1 MKRTF
6 LDLGKQPI
14 TNAFLTDK
22 DFKNEYFYNLSIVFD
37 DDSKLVSINEKVEP
51 DKMFNDVY
59 AHRASESQTMRNSF
73 REIALELDKEY
84 KPNKILEIGSND
96 GVFIRNFDGDK
107 TIAVEP
113 CGNLA
118 KMTNDMGY
126 ETYAEFWDIDLA
138 EKIIKKN
145 GKFDIIYS
153 ANTIS
158 HIEDLDEVF
167 TAVKN
172 SLTTDGIFVFEDP
185 SLYSVMNNVSYDQ
198 FYDEHVHVF
207 SVTALN
213 NLLKRNGLNIFRV
226 DNLKVHGGSNR
237 IYAKLDISDRK
248 IETSVSDNLRKGAAT
263 NTVQITEFMLAN
275 NFI

>member
-1 MKRTF
+1 MKKEF
-6 LDLGKQPI
+6 LDLGRQPI
-14 TNAFLTDK
+14 ANRFLNQDEFE
-22 DFKNEYFYNLSIVFD
+22 DEFFYDLKVGFD
-37 DDSKLVSINEKVEP
+37 TETCLVTHMNYVDAP
-51 DKMFNDVY
+51 MMFNDEY
-59 AHRASESQTMRNSF
+59 SYRGSMSATMRNHFSNF
-73 REIALELDKEY
+73 SKSIKTNLPIIPKV
-84 KPNKILEIGSND
+84 LEIGSND

-213 NLLKRNGLNIFRV
+213 NLLKRNG
-226 DNLKVHGGSNR
+226 
-237 IYAKLDISDRK
+237 
-248 IETSVSDNLRKGAAT
+248 
-263 NTVQITEFMLAN
+263 
-275 NFI
+275 